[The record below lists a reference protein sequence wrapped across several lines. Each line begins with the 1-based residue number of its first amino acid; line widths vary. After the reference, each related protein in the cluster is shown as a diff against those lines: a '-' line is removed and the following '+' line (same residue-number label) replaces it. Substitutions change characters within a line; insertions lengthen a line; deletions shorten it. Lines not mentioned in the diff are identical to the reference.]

1 MKKTIWLTL
10 LLLLAL
16 MLPITAQ
23 AAPRSSSAKPSLSFS
38 GTTAT
43 CKVTVYGTGTKDSIS
58 LTAKLWKGSECIATW
73 TASGT
78 GTLKVSK
85 TKTVEKGSTY
95 KLTADATVNGTKLP
109 TASVTGTCR

>member
-1 MKKTIWLTL
+1 MKKPIWLTL

-78 GTLKVSK
+78 GTLKFSK

-95 KLTADATVNGTKLP
+95 KLTADATVNGTKLS
-109 TASVTGTCR
+109 TASATGTCR

>member
-23 AAPRSSSAKPSLSFS
+23 AAPRYPKVVPSISFS

-43 CKVTVYGTGTKDSIS
+43 CKVTVRGDSTSDGIS
-58 LTAKLWKGSECIATW
+58 LTPSFGRE
-73 TASGT
+73 ASASPPGR
-78 GTLKVSK
+78 
-85 TKTVEKGSTY
+85 
-95 KLTADATVNGTKLP
+95 LP
-109 TASVTGTCR
+109 APAP

>member
-1 MKKTIWLTL
+1 MKKPIWLTL

-23 AAPRSSSAKPSLSFS
+23 AAPRYPKVAPSISFS

-43 CKVTVYGTGTKDSIS
+43 CKVSVRGDSTSDSIS

-78 GTLKVSK
+78 GTLNFSK

-109 TASVTGTCR
+109 TASATGTCR

>member
-73 TASGT
+73 AASGT
-78 GTLKVSK
+78 GRLDFSK
-85 TKTVEKGSTY
+85 TKTVEKGGTY
-95 KLTADATVNGTKLP
+95 KLTADATVNGAKLS
-109 TASVTGTCR
+109 TASATGTCR

>member
-1 MKKTIWLTL
+1 MKKPIWLTL

-78 GTLKVSK
+78 GRLDFSK
-85 TKTVEKGSTY
+85 TKTIEKGSTY
-95 KLTADATVNGTKLP
+95 KLTADATVNGTKLS
-109 TASVTGTCR
+109 TTSATGTCR

>member
-23 AAPRSSSAKPSLSFS
+23 AAPRSSRATPSISFS

-43 CKVTVYGTGTKDSIS
+43 YKVTVRGDSTSDSIS

-78 GTLKVSK
+78 GTLNFSK
-85 TKTVEKGSTY
+85 TKIVEKGSTY
-95 KLTADATVNGTKLP
+95 KLTADATVNGTKLS
-109 TASVTGTCR
+109 TASATGTCR

>member
-1 MKKTIWLTL
+1 M

-16 MLPITAQ
+16 ALPITAQ

-43 CKVTVYGTGTKDSIS
+43 CKVYVRGNGGTDSIS

-78 GTLKVSK
+78 GRLDFSK

-95 KLTADATVNGTKLP
+95 KLTADATVNGTKLS
-109 TASVTGTCR
+109 TASATGTCR

>member
-23 AAPRSSSAKPSLSFS
+23 AAPRYPKVVPSISFS

-43 CKVTVYGTGTKDSIS
+43 CKVTVRGDSTSDGIS
-58 LTAKLWKGSECIATW
+58 LTAKLWKGSECITTW

-78 GTLKVSK
+78 GTLKFSK

-109 TASVTGTCR
+109 TASATGTCR

>member
-1 MKKTIWLTL
+1 MKKPIWLTL

-23 AAPRSSSAKPSLSFS
+23 AAPRSPRATPSISFS

-43 CKVTVYGTGTKDSIS
+43 DSIS

-78 GTLKVSK
+78 GTLKFSK

-109 TASVTGTCR
+109 TASATGTCR

>member
-1 MKKTIWLTL
+1 MKKPIWLTL

-23 AAPRSSSAKPSLSFS
+23 AAPRYSQARPSLSFS
-38 GTTAT
+38 GTT
-43 CKVTVYGTGTKDSIS
+43 
-58 LTAKLWKGSECIATW
+58 ATW

-78 GTLKVSK
+78 GTLKFSK

-95 KLTADATVNGTKLP
+95 KLTADATVNGTKLS
-109 TASVTGTCR
+109 TTSATGTCR